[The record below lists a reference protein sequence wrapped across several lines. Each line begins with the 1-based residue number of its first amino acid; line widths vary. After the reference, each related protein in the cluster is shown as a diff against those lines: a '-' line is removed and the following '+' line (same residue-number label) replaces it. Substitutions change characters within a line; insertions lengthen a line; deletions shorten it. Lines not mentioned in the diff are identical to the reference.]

1 MSRMIPRLRM
11 IPRFRDM
18 RIANK
23 ILVPLLVTVLA
34 LIAVVAPL
42 ASNYIGDRIENS
54 AANSL
59 RDNQRAVDLQIR
71 TWESDLGSTVAQ
83 LADEAAAMNHDSSE
97 HLRPALRADIDRG
110 RLDYASLEYSEGAVI
125 QEGLQPGAPA
135 SREDTGFVR
144 VHEEWALQTSTIGAR
159 ADGSEIRATGG
170 RLLNN
175 ELLNILREL
184 AGEEMLVALSV
195 GSEVVGASAGHD
207 TIMQCNSCHESLGVA
222 IGSAA
227 NSHSNMTRADMSGTP
242 YLMQHSPF
250 RIKGQVEGVYT
261 VMLPLD
267 GVIAAQRDTRNLVF
281 AVGALLFGIL
291 LGVEVLIS
299 RSITR
304 PLELL
309 SQASEDIAAG
319 NLGARIEVR
328 GGDEVGVLAK
338 SMATMT
344 GSLAGQLQELGL
356 LHQVSLATNSSLELE
371 YVLETLLDSAVK
383 VLQADSGSIM
393 LLDESKQRLEVK
405 AARGKDAGGLVYQS
419 GTVLE
424 GPAGWVVRNR
434 RALLLP
440 DDLRD
445 GRDEGLVNLVRPE
458 IASSVSVP
466 IETRNSILG
475 VLNLNTLRP
484 DHLFDRHTL
493 TFATTLA
500 NHTAVAIDKARHH
513 RQVNQ
518 LYSGL
523 VRALSGAIDAKDR
536 YTYGHSEMVSRYALL
551 LGERVGFDSDE
562 LKGLETAAYLH
573 DIGKIGVRDAVLT
586 KPAMLTPVERQVV
599 ETHALVGSQILEK
612 IVFPWPVVEAV
623 RHHHERWDGAG
634 YPDGLAGVDIPL
646 HARILAVAD
655 SFDAMTSHRPYRSAR
670 SAFEALGEVT
680 LCAGTQFDPDVV
692 AVFLERSDEVE
703 DTLVASRLTIPIT
716 RGPQTGSAHV
726 H

>member
-1 MSRMIPRLRM
+1 MKRMF
-11 IPRFRDM
+11 PRFRDM

-23 ILVPLLVTVLA
+23 ILIPLLVVVLA
-34 LIAVVAPL
+34 LIAVTAPL
-42 ASNYIGDRIENS
+42 ASNYIGDRIEGS

-71 TWESDLGSTVAQ
+71 AWEKDLGSTVEQ
-83 LADEAAAMNHDSSE
+83 LSDQAAAMSHESAE
-97 HLRPALRADIDRG
+97 HLRPALRADLDRG
-110 RLDYASLEYSEGAVI
+110 RLDYASLAYSGGTVVREGV
-125 QEGLQPGAPA
+125 QPDPA
-135 SREDTGFVR
+135 FSVEDTGFVR
-144 VHEEWALQTSTIGAR
+144 VRDEWALQTSSIAVD
-159 ADGSEIRATGG
+159 ANGSEIRATGG
-170 RLLNN
+170 RLLSND
-175 ELLNILREL
+175 LLNILREL
-184 AGEEMLVALSV
+184 AGKEMLVALSV

-207 TIMQCNSCHESLGVA
+207 TIMQCNACHAALGVA
-222 IGSAA
+222 IGSAVT
-227 NSHSNMTRADMSGTP
+227 SHTSMTRADMSGTP

-250 RIKGQVEGVYT
+250 RIMGQVEGVYT

-267 GVIAAQRDTRNLVF
+267 GVIAAQTDTRNLVF
-281 AVGALLFGIL
+281 AVGALFFSIL
-291 LGVEVLIS
+291 LGVEIFIS

-309 SQASEDIAAG
+309 AQASEDIASG

-328 GGDEVGVLAK
+328 GTDEVGVLAK
-338 SMATMT
+338 SMSTMT

-393 LLDESKQRLEVK
+393 LLDETKQRLEIK
-405 AARGKDAGGLVYQS
+405 AARGKDTSGLVYQTGS
-419 GTVLE
+419 VLE

-440 DDLRD
+440 DDLHD
-445 GRDEGLVNLVRPE
+445 SRDEGLVNLVRPE

-466 IETRNSILG
+466 IETRNAVLG
-475 VLNLNTLRP
+475 VLNLNTLTS
-484 DHLFDRHTL
+484 DHRFDRHTL

-500 NHTAVAIDKARHH
+500 NHTAMAIDKARHH

-536 YTYGHSEMVSRYALL
+536 YTYGHSEMVSKYALL
-551 LGERVGFDSDE
+551 LGERIGFDGDE

-599 ETHALVGSQILEK
+599 ETHALMGSQILEK

-634 YPDGLAGVDIPL
+634 YPDNLAGADIPL

-670 SAFEALGEVT
+670 SAHEALGEVT
-680 LCAGTQFDPDVV
+680 LCAGTQFDPDLV
-692 AVFLERSDEVE
+692 AVFLERSEEVE
-703 DTLVASRLTIPIT
+703 DTLVASRLAIPIT
-716 RGPQTGSAHV
+716 RGPQQPGSAQLH
-726 H
+726 

>member
-1 MSRMIPRLRM
+1 MNRV

-23 ILVPLLVTVLA
+23 ILLPLLLVVLA

-42 ASNYIGDRIENS
+42 ASAYIGDRIERS
-54 AANSL
+54 AADGL
-59 RDNQRAVDLQIR
+59 RDNQRAVDLMIR
-71 TWESDLGSTVAQ
+71 AWEDDLASTVAQ
-83 LADEAAAMNHDSSE
+83 LADEAAAMSHDSAD
-97 HLRPALRADIDRG
+97 HLQPALRADIDRG
-110 RLDYASLEYSEGAVI
+110 RLDYASLVYAEGAVVK
-125 QEGLQPGAPA
+125 EGLQPSAPA
-135 SREDTGFVR
+135 STADTGFVR
-144 VHEEWALQTSTIGAR
+144 VQQDWALQTSTVGVR
-159 ADGSEIRATGG
+159 PDGSEVKATGG
-170 RLLNN
+170 LLLNKG
-175 ELLNILREL
+175 LLAVLREL
-184 AGEEMLVALSV
+184 AGKEMLVALSV
-195 GSEVVGASAGHD
+195 GSEVVGASAGHNA
-207 TIMQCNSCHESLGVA
+207 IMECNSCHASLGVVV
-222 IGSAA
+222 GSAVT
-227 NSHSNMTRADMSGTP
+227 SHASMTRADMSGTP

-250 RIKGQVEGVYT
+250 RIRGQVEGVYT

-267 GVIAAQRDTRNLVF
+267 GVIAAQRDTRNMVF
-281 AVGALLFGIL
+281 AAGALLFAIV
-291 LGVEVLIS
+291 LGLGALIS

-304 PLELL
+304 PLERLA
-309 SQASEDIAAG
+309 QASEDIAAG
-319 NLGARIEVR
+319 NLGARIEAH
-328 GGDEVGVLAK
+328 GNDEVGVLAK
-338 SMATMT
+338 SMSTMT

-405 AARGKDAGGLVYQS
+405 AARGKDTGDLVYKS
-419 GTVLE
+419 GSVLE

-440 DDLRD
+440 DDLQD
-445 GRDEGLVNLVRPE
+445 GRDEGLVNLLRPD

-466 IETRNSILG
+466 IETRNAVLG
-475 VLNLNTLRP
+475 VLNLNTLTS
-484 DHLFDRHTL
+484 DHRFDRHTL

-513 RQVNQ
+513 RQVNL

-536 YTYGHSEMVSRYALL
+536 YTYGHSEMVSKYALL
-551 LGERVGFDSDE
+551 LGERLGFDSDE

-599 ETHALVGSQILEK
+599 ETHSVVGSQILEK

-634 YPDGLAGVDIPL
+634 YPDRLSGTDIPL

-655 SFDAMTSHRPYRSAR
+655 SFDAMTSHRPYRPAR
-670 SAFEALGEVT
+670 SAHEALGEVT
-680 LCAGTQFDPDVV
+680 LCTGTQFDPDVV

-703 DTLVASRLTIPIT
+703 STLISSRLALPIA
-716 RGPQTGSAHV
+716 RVPRTGSTHV

>member
-1 MSRMIPRLRM
+1 MNRMIPH
-11 IPRFRDM
+11 FRDM

-23 ILVPLLVTVLA
+23 ILLPLLLVVLA

-42 ASNYIGDRIENS
+42 ASGYIGDRIESS
-54 AANSL
+54 AADSL
-59 RDNQRAVDLQIR
+59 RDNQRAVDLMIR
-71 TWESDLGSTVAQ
+71 AWETDLESTVAQ
-83 LADEAAAMNHDSSE
+83 LADEAAAMSHDSAD
-97 HLRPALRADIDRG
+97 HMRPALRADIDRG
-110 RLDYASLEYSEGAVI
+110 RLDYASLVYAEGAVV
-125 QEGLQPGAPA
+125 QEGLQPSAQVSTA
-135 SREDTGFVR
+135 DTGFVR
-144 VHEEWALQTSTIGAR
+144 VQQDWALQTSTVGVR
-159 ADGSEIRATGG
+159 LDGSEIKAAGG
-170 RLLNN
+170 RLLNKG
-175 ELLNILREL
+175 LLTVLREL
-184 AGEEMLVALSV
+184 AGKEMLVALSV

-207 TIMQCNSCHESLGVA
+207 VIMECNSCHASLGMAV
-222 IGSAA
+222 GSAVT
-227 NSHSNMTRADMSGTP
+227 SHPSMTRADMLGTP
-242 YLMQHSPF
+242 YLLQHSPF
-250 RIKGQVEGVYT
+250 RIRGQVEGVYT

-267 GVIAAQRDTRNLVF
+267 GVIAAQRDTRNMVF
-281 AVGALLFGIL
+281 AAGALLFAIV
-291 LGVEVLIS
+291 LGLGALIS

-304 PLELL
+304 PLERLA
-309 SQASEDIAAG
+309 QASEDIAAG
-319 NLGARIEVR
+319 NLGARIEAH
-328 GGDEVGVLAK
+328 GNDEVGVLAK
-338 SMATMT
+338 SMSTMT

-393 LLDESKQRLEVK
+393 LLDESRQRLEVK
-405 AARGKDAGGLVYQS
+405 AARGKDTGSLVYQS
-419 GTVLE
+419 GSVLE

-440 DDLRD
+440 DDLHD
-445 GRDEGLVNLVRPE
+445 SRDEGLVNLLRPD

-466 IETRNSILG
+466 IETRDAVLG
-475 VLNLNTLRP
+475 VLNLNTLTS
-484 DHLFDRHTL
+484 DHRFDRHTL

-536 YTYGHSEMVSRYALL
+536 YTHGHSEMVSRYALL
-551 LGERVGFDSDE
+551 LGERIGFDSDE

-599 ETHALVGSQILEK
+599 ETHSLVGSQILEK

-634 YPDGLAGVDIPL
+634 YPDRLSGEDIPL

-655 SFDAMTSHRPYRSAR
+655 SFDAMTSHRPYRPAR
-670 SAFEALGEVT
+670 SAHEALGEVT

-692 AVFLERSDEVE
+692 AVFLERSDDVE
-703 DTLVASRLTIPIT
+703 DTLVASRLALPVTH
-716 RGPQTGSAHV
+716 GPQTGSAHV